1 MNFHHSFLYLTLS
14 SLFSLVL
21 SVHLYDYDLGELGN
35 PQITKWQKIKI
46 KNKKWTTTFSFSF
59 LISMN
64 NYFDL
69 QTKGLLSSST
79 TPPFAGRLLSA
90 LMDGFLCFA
99 TALPPGSLFSGNIFR
114 MIPIAM
120 SNNPVPCCSVNGLV
134 NIKNDSNRVT
144 AFLAVV
150 ICMPTSNKNP
160 KVNFHEK
167 RCYEILK
174 FKCSTIF
181 EMGVM
186 TSGKTIKTDV
196 CIKKKKKTEKKTHNM
211 LHSYPV

>member
-1 MNFHHSFLYLTLS
+1 
-14 SLFSLVL
+14 
-21 SVHLYDYDLGELGN
+21 
-35 PQITKWQKIKI
+35 
-46 KNKKWTTTFSFSF
+46 
-59 LISMN
+59 MN

-79 TPPFAGRLLSA
+79 TPPFAGRLVSA

-114 MIPIAM
+114 IIPIAM

-150 ICMPTSNKNP
+150 ICIPTSNKNP

-174 FKCSTIF
+174 FKCSTVF
-181 EMGVM
+181 EPLSIQQANITMLVKPRNGSVM
-186 TSGKTIKTDV
+186 TIGKTIKTDV
-196 CIKKKKKTEKKTHNM
+196 RIQKKTELKKKKKTHDM
-211 LHSYPV
+211 LHSYPVSKSQWNSSSILSEFHRNIKQ

>member
-1 MNFHHSFLYLTLS
+1 
-14 SLFSLVL
+14 
-21 SVHLYDYDLGELGN
+21 
-35 PQITKWQKIKI
+35 
-46 KNKKWTTTFSFSF
+46 
-59 LISMN
+59 MN

-79 TPPFAGRLLSA
+79 TPPFAGRLVSA

-114 MIPIAM
+114 IIPIAM

-150 ICMPTSNKNP
+150 ICIPTSNKNP

-174 FKCSTIF
+174 FKCSTVF
-181 EMGVM
+181 EPLSIQQANITMLVKPRNGSVM
-186 TSGKTIKTDV
+186 TTGKTIKTDV
-196 CIKKKKKTEKKTHNM
+196 RIQKKTE
-211 LHSYPV
+211 